1 MQRTTLAWASA
12 LLMIGV
18 AMGAFGAH
26 GLKELLPSYA
36 IAQWNTAVL
45 YQFIHALGLLALTAM
60 ADRLPP
66 KGARWVRLFF
76 LLGIL
81 CFSGSLYLLSTRTML
96 GLQDLTPVLGPITPL
111 GGLFFICGWLVLL
124 IVALRPVEVR
134 SSQAVGKP

>member
-1 MQRTTLAWASA
+1 
-12 LLMIGV
+12 
-18 AMGAFGAH
+18 
-26 GLKELLPSYA
+26 
-36 IAQWNTAVL
+36 
-45 YQFIHALGLLALTAM
+45 M

-81 CFSGSLYLLSTRTML
+81 CFSGSLYLLTTRTML